1 MDDEKKLN
9 IEHLIEFMIINVEH
23 ARHVEN
29 ERLNFTYIYVAAII
43 GFFSFIFNADASLNT
58 IFSLLFL
65 IALGFIGFLL
75 TKRWSDVFDGHMN
88 KAKEIALLIYGDKN
102 ISDNAKD
109 ASLLIYGID
118 DQNKYEPLYNRY
130 YYFKHNYRHR
140 VVLRRLKQLSQT
152 NPHATY
158 EEAACSINFNSKWHL
173 SFQIRTKDLFYLFY
187 FTVICTLS
195 ALLIYSI
202 LKLHG

>member
-1 MDDEKKLN
+1 MYDEKEIDK
-9 IEHLIEFMIINVEH
+9 EHLIKFMIINVEH

-43 GFFSFIFNADASLNT
+43 GFFTFIFNAEISINT

-102 ISDNAKD
+102 DYGNAKG

-118 DQNKYEPLYNRY
+118 DQNKYEPLYNKY

-140 VVLRRLKQLSQT
+140 VILRRLKQLAQT
-152 NPHATY
+152 NPHITY
-158 EEAACSINFNSKWHL
+158 EEAAANINFNSKWHI
-173 SFQIRTKDLFYLFY
+173 SCQVRTKDLFYLFY
-187 FTVICTLS
+187 FIVICTLS
-195 ALLIYSI
+195 ALLVYSI
-202 LKLHG
+202 IKLHG